1 MLKEH
6 EKFWA
11 FLALGAG
18 VLAIAGV
25 SVIWPP
31 ANDGTQRILD
41 AAMGALSLALGAATN
56 ALFRISEKGEKE
68 VTINQPLDRP
78 VPTTE
83 SNPVIAADEKL
94 TEEPKPTDG
103 ELPESE
109 KL

>member
-1 MLKEH
+1 MVLKEH

-18 VLAIAGV
+18 VLLIAFT

-56 ALFRISEKGEKE
+56 ALFRISEPGEKE
-68 VTINQPLDRP
+68 VKISQPANDP
-78 VPTTE
+78 IPTTE
-83 SNPVIAADEKL
+83 VHTQPAPAAS
-94 TEEPKPTDG
+94 TDG

>member
-1 MLKEH
+1 MILKEH
-6 EKFWA
+6 EKFWS
-11 FLALGAG
+11 FMALGAG
-18 VLAIAGV
+18 VLTIAV
-25 SVIWPP
+25 ISVAWPP

-83 SNPVIAADEKL
+83 SNPVVNADEQL
-94 TEEPKPTDG
+94 TTPVREEG
-103 ELPESE
+103 ELPEDQR
-109 KL
+109 L